1 MDESKHYLQNEITR
15 LQTEIEKNR
24 QLLSTEEN
32 SDIKTLIEEE
42 IDLLNK
48 QKKDLESALSSLENG
63 GDSTSAVSDE
73 SGPAINP
80 NMVILEIRSG
90 TGGDEAGL
98 FAGDLYRMYS
108 RFAETKGWKISEVFR
123 SENEVGGLKTLS
135 IEVKGKDVYRLLKNE
150 SGVHRVQRIPSTES
164 GGRIHTSTATVA
176 VLSELKKV
184 DIEIKPE
191 ELKWEFFRA
200 GGHGGQNVNKV
211 STAVRLIHLPTQ
223 IIIECQ
229 EERSQGKN
237 RDKAL
242 GILYSKLYTLMV
254 EQQVKSISELRMNQ
268 VGSGD
273 RSEKIRTYNYPQ
285 SRVTDHRINTNWHG
299 IELIMNGGID
309 EILEDCSKIDATAL
323 SANGTLDEVTE

>member
-1 MDESKHYLQNEITR
+1 MKPVY
-15 LQTEIEKNR
+15 
-24 QLLSTEEN
+24 
-32 SDIKTLIEEE
+32 
-42 IDLLNK
+42 
-48 QKKDLESALSSLENG
+48 SLEICIG
-63 GDSTSAVSDE
+63 CTRALQKRKVGKFPKSLDQKTKSA
-73 SGPAINP
+73 
-80 NMVILEIRSG
+80 
-90 TGGDEAGL
+90 
-98 FAGDLYRMYS
+98 
-108 RFAETKGWKISEVFR
+108 
-123 SENEVGGLKTLS
+123 KTLS